1 MFGSQ
6 ALETAIGLVLLL
18 FVLAVAVSA
27 VTEAISQGLQKR
39 ARDLEKTIGRMLSG
53 AQPDPTGKPF
63 ARFWGGVRRLV
74 GRPATAP
81 SGLPEEIDRRLR
93 VGVARGSKG
102 YLSAKSFADAAVELA
117 ATGAASGTFPTG
129 TEALV
134 SRMKQL
140 AAQARGDLT
149 QVKAGLEGWFDDAM
163 VAAADAYKRW
173 TTVVVL
179 LTGLVLAVLTNAS
192 VIDVAK
198 DLWTSSATRAA
209 VVEAADAAVAQG
221 QSGTCADKTG
231 VEGVAC
237 SVEQTS
243 NLDLPLGWAD
253 DRLWGAE
260 ATDGEKVGW
269 WASHVFGV
277 GADRVS
283 VDDGRAVLV
292 RRAVKADGAACDV
305 QQTGF
310 GGGRPRVGDH
320 AGRRRGRDRS
330 TPRSTDAGGGGGRGR
345 VGSHRGTGAGG
356 PSGAPRTWGTVGG
369 EHVPGKCP
377 RCREHP
383 GALSKGRR
391 SLLAGRDG
399 TERDDGSVTRMAT
412 LLGVTVDGQAPTQSA
427 WRGPRV
433 QAAASPRTW

>member
-1 MFGSQ
+1 M
-6 ALETAIGLVLLL
+6 
-18 FVLAVAVSA
+18 
-27 VTEAISQGLQKR
+27 
-39 ARDLEKTIGRMLSG
+39 
-53 AQPDPTGKPF
+53 
-63 ARFWGGVRRLV
+63 RRLV

-140 AAQARGDLT
+140 AARARGDLT

-269 WASHVFGV
+269 WASHVLGWALTAFLLMM
-277 GADRVS
+277 GAPFWFDVLSRLT
-283 VDDGRAVLV
+283 GLRATSNKP
-292 RRAVKADGAACDV
+292 ASAAADPGSATTQVAA
-305 QQTGF
+305 
-310 GGGRPRVGDH
+310 
-320 AGRRRGRDRS
+320 A
-330 TPRSTDAGGGGGRGR
+330 A
-345 VGSHRGTGAGG
+345 GTGVPPNPPMPAVAGVADVLALIEGLG
-356 PSGAPRTWGTVGG
+356 PVAPPAPPAPGARVGG

-391 SLLAGRDG
+391 SPLGR
-399 TERDDGSVTRMAT
+399 
-412 LLGVTVDGQAPTQSA
+412 P
-427 WRGPRV
+427 
-433 QAAASPRTW
+433 

>member
-39 ARDLEKTIGRMLSG
+39 ARDLEKTIARMLSG
-53 AQPDPTGKPF
+53 TQPEPTGNPVT
-63 ARFWGGVRRLV
+63 RFWGGVLRLV
-74 GRPATAP
+74 GRPATAT
-81 SGLPEEIDRRLR
+81 SDLPGAIDRRLR

-102 YLSAKSFADAAVELA
+102 YMSAKSFADAAVELA
-117 ATGAASGTFPTG
+117 ATGATSGTFPEG

-149 QVKAGLEGWFDDAM
+149 KVKAGLEGWFDDAM

-209 VVEAADAAVAQG
+209 VVEAADATVAQG
-221 QSGTCADKTG
+221 QSGACADKTG

-243 NLDLPLGWAD
+243 TLDLPLGWAD
-253 DRLWGAE
+253 DRLWDEKATGAE
-260 ATDGEKVGW
+260 MVGW
-269 WASHVFGV
+269 WASHVLGWALTALLLMM
-277 GADRVS
+277 GAPFWFDVLSRLT
-283 VDDGRAVLV
+283 GLRATSNKP
-292 RRAVKADGAACDV
+292 ASAAADPGSATTQVAA
-305 QQTGF
+305 
-310 GGGRPRVGDH
+310 
-320 AGRRRGRDRS
+320 A
-330 TPRSTDAGGGGGRGR
+330 A
-345 VGSHRGTGAGG
+345 GTGAPPPPPALPAAGVAEVLALMEG
-356 PSGAPRTWGTVGG
+356 LGWVPPADEPVPGAPSAASVG
-369 EHVPGKCP
+369 
-377 RCREHP
+377 
-383 GALSKGRR
+383 SMY
-391 SLLAGRDG
+391 LA
-399 TERDDGSVTRMAT
+399 SA
-412 LLGVTVDGQAPTQSA
+412 LGVESIPE
-427 WRGPRV
+427 P
-433 QAAASPRTW
+433 